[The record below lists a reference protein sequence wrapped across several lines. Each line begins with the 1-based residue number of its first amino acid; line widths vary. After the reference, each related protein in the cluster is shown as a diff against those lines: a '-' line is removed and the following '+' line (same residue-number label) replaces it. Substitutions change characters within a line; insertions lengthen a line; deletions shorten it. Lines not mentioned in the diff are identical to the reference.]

1 MTDRDFDALLRDT
14 MRDLPPEDMPEPV
27 NPWGHAMTLLI
38 GGLVLTSIT
47 VRFFNLDLF
56 LPALGW
62 ILMTAAF
69 RSLRR
74 ENRWFRACWILSGV
88 RALYQ
93 GALLILAATIWYGR
107 ICESAPMQV
116 VFWAMMT
123 AQMVMLFC
131 LWRGLRAVRQKAGL
145 EPGAGSALALLLW
158 NLAILV
164 LAWLEVDGVVLVIGM
179 LVIYIC
185 ILLSIRTLSG
195 TLDEA
200 GYLVKNAPVRMSE
213 RALIFGFA
221 AVVAVGMVGGNL
233 LFHSY
238 PMDWQPEAGTEH
250 AQVEAVKTHL
260 RALNFPEDVLRDLTD
275 EEILGMEGAKRV
287 VSGSEDHPMNEGRE
301 VVDRTNGIHVSRVYD
316 VQELRITGVAVELP
330 GEREQWQ
337 IIHHFQWMVDP
348 KFYGTETIQLWP
360 AWHLAEGWVQGKAP
374 AGRVLCERKGQ
385 TCWAPYYAL
394 EERTFRQGTM
404 FSGSERRTDLFA
416 DFSMPRSARNHR
428 GYVTYSVYEGQE
440 GGIIDSWMNY
450 THQTGPFQYPCRTA
464 REQRMTDVFNL
475 SGPFV
480 TGQTAVQFFPSRE
493 DDGLHGLENSENS

>member
-14 MRDLPPEDMPEPV
+14 MQDLPPEDVPETV
-27 NPWGHAMTLLI
+27 NPWGRAMTLLI
-38 GGLVLTSIT
+38 AGLVLTSIT

-62 ILMTAAF
+62 ILMVTAF

-107 ICESAPMQV
+107 ICESAPIQV
-116 VFWAMMT
+116 VFWAMMA

-164 LAWLEVDGVVLVIGM
+164 LAWMEVDGVVLVIGM

-185 ILLSIRTLSG
+185 ILVSIRTLSR

-200 GYLVKNAPVRMSE
+200 GYLVKNAPVHLSDQ
-213 RALIFGFA
+213 ALIFGFA
-221 AVVAVGMVGGNL
+221 AAAAVGMVCGSL

-238 PMDWQPEAGTEH
+238 PMDWQPEVRTET
-250 AQVEAVKTHL
+250 AQVEAVKNHL
-260 RALNFPEDVLRDLTD
+260 RSLDFPENVLRDLTD

-287 VSGSEDHPMNEGRE
+287 VSDSEDHPMNEGRE

-316 VQELRITGVAVELP
+316 VKELRITGVAVELP

-348 KFYGTETIQLWP
+348 KFYGTETMQFWP
-360 AWHLAEGWVQGKAP
+360 AWHHAQGWEQGKAP
-374 AGRVLCERKGQ
+374 TGRVLCERKGQ

-394 EERTFRQGTM
+394 GELTFRQGM
-404 FSGSERRTDLFA
+404 VLFGSEDRTDLFA
-416 DFSMPRSARNHR
+416 DFSMPRFARNHR
-428 GYVTYSVYEGQE
+428 GYVTYSVYEVQE
-440 GGIIDSWMNY
+440 GCIIDSWMNY

-464 REQRMTDVFNL
+464 REQRMTDIFNL

-493 DDGLHGLENSENS
+493 DAALHGYEDSENS